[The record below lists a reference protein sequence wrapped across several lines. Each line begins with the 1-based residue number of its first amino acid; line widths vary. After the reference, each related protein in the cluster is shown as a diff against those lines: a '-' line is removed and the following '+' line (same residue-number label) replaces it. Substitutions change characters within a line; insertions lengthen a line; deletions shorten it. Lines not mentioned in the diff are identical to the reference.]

1 MKIKQILT
9 EATISRHDLDRL
21 KTGMAQMLDKLER
34 AIDFRD
40 TGNKSLADENI
51 SSLINS
57 ILWEKE
63 AILKYARTQED
74 LDAALEA
81 EQKLAREVQEH
92 EQKRLQSI
100 DHAKAK
106 MAATKGSTD
115 WANFKKFVLSDK
127 LKLPANGA
135 QKGDPRRIISVTPKN
150 IDVLRPNGTIVR
162 TAIEDLTTPEYLD
175 EFAKRTTNEVTADFP
190 NYANY
195 INGMRFLNDE
205 AISYRWRDLGGGF
218 KLQIDDQEFNRVY
231 NIAVFETGGGGIQF
245 TADSIRFFNNYRQEI
260 IMEFS
265 FDQISEIK
273 HIGEMYS
280 YLADKKIIDGYR
292 SIKDVRPVGTGS
304 ILFNIYG
311 LAADINSADIHS
323 AGDLA
328 KEIFVQTSKIPSKKD
343 YY

>member
-1 MKIKQILT
+1 MKINQILK

-21 KTGMAQMLDKLER
+21 KAGMAQMLDKLER

-40 TGNKSLADENI
+40 TDNQTMADENI

-92 EQKRLQSI
+92 EQKRLQSL
-100 DHAKAK
+100 DHAKAR

-115 WANFKKFVLSDK
+115 WASFKKFVLSDK
-127 LKLPANGA
+127 LKLPVNGG

-150 IDVLRPNGTIVR
+150 IDVLKPSGLIVR
-162 TAIEDLTTPEYLD
+162 TAIEDLTTPQYLD
-175 EFAKRTTNEVTADFP
+175 EFAKRTTDEVTENYP

-195 INGMRFLNDE
+195 INGMKFLNDE
-205 AISYRWRDLGGGF
+205 AISYRWRDFGGGF

-231 NIAVFETGGGGIQF
+231 NVAAFQTGGGGIQF
-245 TADSIRFFNNYRQEI
+245 TADSIRFYNDYRQA

-265 FDQISEIK
+265 FDQMSEIK

-280 YLADKKIIDGYR
+280 YLAEKQIIDGYR
-292 SIKDVRPVGTGS
+292 SIKDVRPVGTSS

-328 KEIFVQTSKIPSKKD
+328 KEILVQSSKVISKD
-343 YY
+343 